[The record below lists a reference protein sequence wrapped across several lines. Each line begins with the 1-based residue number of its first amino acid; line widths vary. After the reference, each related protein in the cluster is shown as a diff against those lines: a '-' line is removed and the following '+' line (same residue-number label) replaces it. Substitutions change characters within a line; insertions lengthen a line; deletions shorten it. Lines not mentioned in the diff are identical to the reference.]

1 MGHDREPCAR
11 EKGPTMHKDLERV
24 LPEILQLGRGPAL
37 LGELAQ
43 MTIDQL
49 ADTYRDLYGEPTRSR
64 NKGYLRK
71 RLAWRIQELT
81 QGGLSP
87 KALKRIRQLGDEL
100 PERWRMRAGLPTPPS
115 EPPVVVT
122 APQPQALVPRDPR
135 IPPVGSVLRRLF
147 EDKQHDVTIL
157 DDGFEYAGERFK
169 TLSAVAFRIT
179 GTRWNGFLFF
189 GLTKRGANREEAAE

>member
-1 MGHDREPCAR
+1 MGHGREPCAR
-11 EKGPTMHKDLERV
+11 EKGPTMHQDLERV
-24 LPEILQLGRGPAL
+24 LPEILRLGRGPAL

-43 MTIDQL
+43 MTVDQL
-49 ADTYRDLYGEPTRSR
+49 AATYRELYGEPTRSC

-87 KALKRIRQLGDEL
+87 KALERIRQLGDEL

-115 EPPVVVT
+115 EPAVVVT
-122 APQPQALVPRDPR
+122 APQALVPRDPR
-135 IPPVGSVLRRLF
+135 IPPVGSVLRRAF
-147 EDKQHDVTIL
+147 GGKQHDVTVL
-157 DDGFEYAGERFK
+157 ADGFEYSGERFK
-169 TLSAVAFRIT
+169 TLSAVALRIT

-189 GLTKRGANREEAAE
+189 ALTKRRSSREEAAE